1 MLIITVKDNK
11 HNGWKRNAKTKKKH
25 KKTTKKEKTKQNKKN
40 NRIRGEGS
48 YGERMRD
55 K

>member
-1 MLIITVKDNK
+1 MSKIINIMDEKEMQKQN
-11 HNGWKRNAKTKKKH
+11 KKH
-25 KKTTKKEKTKQNKKN
+25 KKTTKKQKTKQNKKN

-48 YGERMRD
+48 YGERVRD

>member
-1 MLIITVKDNK
+1 MKEKGVVQSVL
-11 HNGWKRNAKTKKKH
+11 
-25 KKTTKKEKTKQNKKN
+25 KTTKKEKTKQNKKN

>member
-1 MLIITVKDNK
+1 MDEKEMQKQN
-11 HNGWKRNAKTKKKH
+11 KKH
-25 KKTTKKEKTKQNKKN
+25 KKTTKKEKTKQKQKN

-55 K
+55 KQFC